1 MFGGGVCAN
10 NLFCQVCSAICK
22 CGQMSLS
29 IYVVARP
36 ISVSFLIRTSGKEYH
51 HSQAGTSSRC
61 PKMCSKDDLAMTI
74 FHISWHYFP

>member
-51 HSQAGTSSRC
+51 SEAEAVSTN
-61 PKMCSKDDLAMTI
+61 SKKCKFWSADY
-74 FHISWHYFP
+74 S